1 MSEAP
6 APGLFDLRGQVA
18 LVTGAAG
25 GLGQAI
31 ALAYA
36 GQGADLVLSDRDAA
50 GAEAVAAR
58 CRDSGVRAQVQA
70 ADLADPGQ
78 AEALGARA
86 AAVFGRID
94 TLVCNAGMQGPAGP
108 GLATE
113 RADWDRVFQVNLASA
128 HALCAALVPAM
139 AARRAGCVILMASI
153 AALRGNR
160 AIGLY
165 GLTKAA
171 LAQMARNLA
180 VEWGPRGVRAN
191 AIAPGLIRTPL
202 AADLMADP
210 GFMARRLALTPLRRV
225 GEPHEVAGV
234 AVLLAA
240 AAGPF
245 ISGQTL
251 VVDGGTL
258 VSDGMDRMAAQA

>member
-1 MSEAP
+1 MRSGFDLSDRR
-6 APGLFDLRGQVA
+6 APGLFDLHGQVA

-31 ALAYA
+31 ALAFA
-36 GQGADLVLSDRDAA
+36 GQGADLVLSDRDEEA
-50 GAEAVAAR
+50 AEAVAAR
-58 CRDSGVRAQVQA
+58 CRDWGVRAGAIA
-70 ADLADPGQ
+70 ADLGNPDEAD
-78 AEALGARA
+78 ALGGRA
-86 AAVFGRID
+86 LAMFGRID

-108 GLATE
+108 LLAVS
-113 RADWDRVFQVNLASA
+113 RSDWDRVFQVNLASA
-128 HALCAALVPAM
+128 HALCEALLPHM
-139 AARRAGCVILMASI
+139 ATRGAGSVILMASI

-165 GLTKAA
+165 GMSNAA
-171 LAQMARNLA
+171 LAQLARNLA
-180 VEWGPRGVRAN
+180 VEWGPQGVRAN

-202 AADLMADP
+202 AAELIADES
-210 GFMARRLALTPLRRV
+210 FMRRRLAMTPLRRV

-234 AVLLAA
+234 AVMLAS
-240 AAGPF
+240 AAGAF

-258 VSDGMDRMAAQA
+258 VSDGG